1 LGNFRE
7 KRYKLEKD
15 LLVQNGDF
23 IENNEVYVTK
33 RPDNQPK
40 KVPKIKV
47 TPQRIP

>member
-7 KRYKLEKD
+7 KRYKLEKG
-15 LLVQNGDF
+15 LLVKQNGDF
-23 IENNEVYVTK
+23 VENNEVYVTK

-47 TPQRIP
+47 TL